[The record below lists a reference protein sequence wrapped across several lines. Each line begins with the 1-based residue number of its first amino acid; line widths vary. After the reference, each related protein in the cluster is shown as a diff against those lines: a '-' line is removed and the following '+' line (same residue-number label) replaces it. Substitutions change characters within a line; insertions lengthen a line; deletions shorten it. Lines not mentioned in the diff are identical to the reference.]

1 MTDDNLARVEAACT
15 EIHNQGRPVTFT
27 AVADHTGISR
37 TTLYRNHTLRT
48 VIEEHRQ
55 HSHDPRTL
63 TGLSAEIGHL
73 RTAVEAVADRVRQHE
88 ERIRRLEPRSRRK
101 TS

>member
-1 MTDDNLARVEAACT
+1 MTADNLARVEAACT
-15 EIHNQGRPVTFT
+15 DLHSEGQPVTFT

-37 TTLYRNHTLRT
+37 TTLYRNHTMRA

-63 TGLSAEIGHL
+63 TGLTAEIGHL

-88 ERIRRLEPRSRRK
+88 ERIRRLEPPARRK

>member
-1 MTDDNLARVEAACT
+1 MTPDNLARVEAACT
-15 EIHNQGRPVTFT
+15 DLHAEGHPVTFT
-27 AVADHTGISR
+27 AVAHRSGISR

-48 VIEEHRQ
+48 VIEEHRH

-63 TGLSAEIGHL
+63 TGLAAEIGHL
-73 RTAVEAVADRVRQHE
+73 RTAVEAVADHVRQHE